1 MRCLGDVHGG
11 KEAAGRE
18 RNEGSAR
25 SRGATA
31 TVLIRPFGA
40 PARED
45 RGRDVPREVP
55 RYVASAS
62 IMDELRAVLSSLLS
76 FAGEGLADP
85 VDDAPR
91 TQRYSERRMR
101 CPH

>member
-1 MRCLGDVHGG
+1 MRAAL
-11 KEAAGRE
+11 EAAARQ
-18 RNEGSAR
+18 RPRSSAPSAR
-25 SRGATA
+25 QRAN
-31 TVLIRPFGA
+31 
-40 PARED
+40 E
-45 RGRDVPREVP
+45 RGRDVPREEP